1 MKADIEQRGLSA
13 RVLFTGFVPDS
24 ELAVLYNLAR
34 ALVLPSLEEGFGLPA
49 VEAMACGAPVI
60 ASDRGSL
67 PEVVGQV
74 GLFFDP
80 SRPDVLVTLLRDVLS
95 SESIRDRMS
104 LAGLERA
111 KLFTWELAAQSTAA
125 LFERVLN
132 EVR

>member
-1 MKADIEQRGLSA
+1 
-13 RVLFTGFVPDS
+13 
-24 ELAVLYNLAR
+24 
-34 ALVLPSLEEGFGLPA
+34 
-49 VEAMACGAPVI
+49 MACGAPVI